1 MLSSFYRGMM
11 VLALCVLAIIFSQNE
26 DDLLLEPDYG
36 AAKGECYLNLVE
48 SEPLV
53 FGAIVANASS
63 ATWIS
68 MDTDSMITAQR
79 SKSFVG
85 NINSEN
91 YQLHRGVG
99 SLSGKGLAQGSQI
112 IVTFNTAELSDGI
125 ALDNMQFDVATVD
138 NLVAADL
145 SGFQS
150 LTLNVLSEGRVQA
163 DILFSGRLILQKTVY
178 GQINED
184 LVVEGSWE
192 CS

>member
-91 YQLHRGVG
+91 YQLHRGVV

>member
-1 MLSSFYRGMM
+1 MLNSLYRGMI
-11 VLALCVLAIIFSQNE
+11 VLVLCALVVMIYDNK
-26 DDLLLEPDYG
+26 DDLMLEPDFG
-36 AAKGECYLNLVE
+36 AAKGDCYLNLVE

-91 YQLHRGVG
+91 YQLHRGVV

-163 DILFSGRLILQKTVY
+163 DILFSGRLTLQKTVY
-178 GQINED
+178 GQVNED

>member
-1 MLSSFYRGMM
+1 MI
-11 VLALCVLAIIFSQNE
+11 VLVLCALVVMIYDNK
-26 DDLLLEPDYG
+26 DDLMLEPDFG
-36 AAKGECYLNLVE
+36 AAKGDCYLNLVE
-48 SEPLV
+48 SEPLR
-53 FGAIVANASS
+53 FGAVVASAST
-63 ATWIS
+63 ATSIT
-68 MDTDSMITAQR
+68 MDTDSMVTAQR

-91 YQLHRGVG
+91 HQLHRGVI
-99 SLSGKGLAQGSQI
+99 SLSGKGLKQGSQI
-112 IVTFNTAELSDGI
+112 TVIFSAAELSDGI

-138 NLVAADL
+138 NLVPANL

-163 DILFSGRLILQKTVY
+163 DILFSGRLTLQKTVY
-178 GQINED
+178 GQVNED